1 MSRLEKQIVKFK
13 QDGLEIVG
21 PSVVNGVEMNEN
33 EIKQYLET
41 NERSREYYDIH
52 LSVTELEDQLNVF
65 SDYRTTLRNEVVRDL
80 VREFLPCETSLF
92 ENTKVWEKYFT
103 EVLENL
109 ESKLRY

>member
-65 SDYRTTLRNEVVRDL
+65 SDYRTTLRNEVVEIWFVSFFR
-80 VREFLPCETSLF
+80 VRPLCLKTPKCGRNTLP
-92 ENTKVWEKYFT
+92 KY
-103 EVLENL
+103 
-109 ESKLRY
+109 